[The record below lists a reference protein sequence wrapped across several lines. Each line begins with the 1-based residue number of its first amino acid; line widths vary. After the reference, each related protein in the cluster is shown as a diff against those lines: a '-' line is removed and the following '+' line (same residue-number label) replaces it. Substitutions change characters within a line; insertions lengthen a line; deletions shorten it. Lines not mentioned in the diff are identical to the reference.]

1 LKARQAGTGRIRV
14 KCGTW
19 KISGLLLLVAVAIQ
33 HPLWAQNVTTLAP
46 PQPTNFSGDLS
57 VDANGDIFVADFGIL
72 LNNANGT
79 RVWKVT
85 PGGQYSIFAQ
95 GFSGAS
101 GNTFDA
107 QGNLF
112 QSNIAA
118 SRVDMVTPAGA
129 RSAFAT
135 SGAGISNPVGLT
147 HDAAGNL
154 YVANCG
160 NNTIR
165 MITPQSVS
173 STFSSALQLNCPNGL
188 TIDDDDTLYAANFG
202 NGAIVK
208 MPQGGG
214 ASVLA
219 RTPGSSSKPGGGN
232 GHIIF
237 GNDRLYVVSNAT
249 HQVFELLLDGT
260 LNLIAGSG
268 MRGRADGPLLQAQFS
283 LPNGIDLSPD
293 GRTIYVNDSEGLQNN
308 NDIAPN
314 VIRVIPLPNIEPEF
328 SINSGLNDAWFNP
341 ATSGQGFFITVF
353 ENIGMMFVAWFTY
366 DTTRP
371 DAGVTANLGE
381 PGHRWLTAF
390 GPYEGDTAS
399 LDIEVTSGGV
409 FDAAQ
414 PMPGQQTDGTLE
426 IVFADCENGLL
437 NYEIDSLSLQG
448 SIPLSRIALD
458 NVPACERS
466 MAQAR

>member
-1 LKARQAGTGRIRV
+1 
-14 KCGTW
+14 
-19 KISGLLLLVAVAIQ
+19 
-33 HPLWAQNVTTLAP
+33 
-46 PQPTNFSGDLS
+46 
-57 VDANGDIFVADFGIL
+57 
-72 LNNANGT
+72 
-79 RVWKVT
+79 
-85 PGGQYSIFAQ
+85 
-95 GFSGAS
+95 
-101 GNTFDA
+101 
-107 QGNLF
+107 
-112 QSNIAA
+112 
-118 SRVDMVTPAGA
+118 
-129 RSAFAT
+129 
-135 SGAGISNPVGLT
+135 
-147 HDAAGNL
+147 
-154 YVANCG
+154 
-160 NNTIR
+160 
-165 MITPQSVS
+165 
-173 STFSSALQLNCPNGL
+173 
-188 TIDDDDTLYAANFG
+188 
-202 NGAIVK
+202 
-208 MPQGGG
+208 
-214 ASVLA
+214 
-219 RTPGSSSKPGGGN
+219 
-232 GHIIF
+232 
-237 GNDRLYVVSNAT
+237 
-249 HQVFELLLDGT
+249 
-260 LNLIAGSG
+260 